1 MPTKTPVK
9 WEEKTLGELCISIDD
24 GDWIESK
31 NQSSEGIRLVQTGN
45 VGNGFFKNKGEKA
58 KFISEETFKKLNCTE
73 IFENDCLVSRLPDP
87 IGRACLIP
95 KLPERMITAVDCA
108 ILKFDLT
115 KILPQYFVYYSL
127 SNKYL
132 SDVKSHSSGATRQR
146 ISRTNL
152 GTINIPIPSLEEQRR
167 IVEILDKAFED
178 IEQMKENAKQ
188 NLQNAKDLFDSYLN
202 QLFTTSNHNWTNCII
217 KDVASSVQYGYTES
231 ATFEKIGPK
240 FLRITDIQDDAVEWA
255 SVPYCKIDDKIKSK
269 YLLKDGDLVFARTGA
284 TVGKSY
290 LIQGLNEEAVF
301 ASYLIRL
308 SFIDKV
314 IYPAFMKY
322 YFKSNNYWQ
331 QVIDTQTGAGQP
343 NVNGTKLS
351 LLKIKYP
358 AINEQQEIVK
368 KLDGLQ
374 EETKQLEQ
382 IYQQKIEQ
390 TEELKQSILQKAFN
404 GGL

>member
-1 MPTKTPVK
+1 MQTKTPVK

-58 KFISEETFKKLNCTE
+58 KFISEETFKKLNCME

-95 KLPERMITAVDCA
+95 KLSERMITAVDCA
-108 ILKFDLT
+108 ILKFNLT

-152 GTINIPIPSLEEQRR
+152 ATINIPITSIDEQQR

-178 IEQMKENAKQ
+178 IEQMKENVKQ
-188 NLQNAKDLFDSYLN
+188 NLQNAKDLFESYLN
-202 QLFTTSNHNWTNCII
+202 NFITDTKMNYKTYTLKELTSLLGDGIHGTPKYDLSGDYFFINGNNLNQGKIEIKQETKRVSKKEYLKHKKNLTDRTVLVSINGTIGNVAFYNNEPVILGKSACYFNLLEKVDKEYIKQLIKSNYFIDYANHNASEMTI
-217 KDVASSVQYGYTES
+217 KNVSLASMR
-231 ATFEKIGPK
+231 AFP
-240 FLRITDIQDDAVEWA
+240 
-255 SVPYCKIDDKIKSK
+255 VPLPPIEI
-269 YLLKDGDLVFARTGA
+269 
-284 TVGKSY
+284 
-290 LIQGLNEEAVF
+290 
-301 ASYLIRL
+301 
-308 SFIDKV
+308 
-314 IYPAFMKY
+314 
-322 YFKSNNYWQ
+322 
-331 QVIDTQTGAGQP
+331 
-343 NVNGTKLS
+343 
-351 LLKIKYP
+351 
-358 AINEQQEIVK
+358 QQEIAK
-368 KLDGLQ
+368 KLNDLQ

-404 GGL
+404 GEL